1 MLLVYVGSIC
11 VNIIVD
17 MEKLGLLVL
26 DDDLGT
32 LRGLDLFGL
41 KQHREKRKLVEL

>member
-1 MLLVYVGSIC
+1 
-11 VNIIVD
+11 

-32 LRGLDLFGL
+32 MKGLDLFGL
-41 KQHREKRKLVEL
+41 RQHREERKLAEL